1 MVRAV
6 QVITL
11 KVLMNGYSVGY
22 LHKSSNGAMSFQY
35 DEEWLSTERTRPISL
50 SLPLTNKN
58 YQDER
63 VYNFFDN
70 LLPDNQNIRSKIQSR
85 FKISTNQPFD
95 LLGAIGADCVGAIQI
110 CDNQQPIPD
119 IKIVTAKPI
128 STAEIAKILTGYQ
141 HTPLGIVTEV
151 DDFRISIAGAQ
162 EKTALLLYNE
172 QWCRP
177 AGTTPTSH
185 IFKLPIGFIS
195 HSNLDLQDSCENEW
209 LCLEIS
215 KAFGLPTANA
225 QIQVFDGVKVLVVE
239 RFDRRW
245 SPDKSWLMRLPQEDF
260 CQALG
265 VSSNL
270 KYQADGGPGIA
281 EIMKLLMGANN
292 AEADR
297 EQFFR
302 SQVLF
307 WLLGA
312 IDGHAKNFSIYIEAG
327 GSYRLTPLYDVISAY
342 PLIENKSLS
351 AQKVKMAMALKGTS
365 GNHYLWS
372 KIQPRHFLATARAI
386 DFSETKATKIVQEML
401 EKAVVVAQEVSEK
414 LPSEFPQHI
423 SIPILQGMVKL
434 AKKHVDFLRIQ

>member
-1 MVRAV
+1 
-6 QVITL
+6 
-11 KVLMNGYSVGY
+11 
-22 LHKSSNGAMSFQY
+22 
-35 DEEWLSTERTRPISL
+35 
-50 SLPLTNKN
+50 
-58 YQDER
+58 
-63 VYNFFDN
+63 
-70 LLPDNQNIRSKIQSR
+70 
-85 FKISTNQPFD
+85 
-95 LLGAIGADCVGAIQI
+95 
-110 CDNQQPIPD
+110 
-119 IKIVTAKPI
+119 
-128 STAEIAKILTGYQ
+128 
-141 HTPLGIVTEV
+141 
-151 DDFRISIAGAQ
+151 
-162 EKTALLLYNE
+162 
-172 QWCRP
+172 
-177 AGTTPTSH
+177 
-185 IFKLPIGFIS
+185 
-195 HSNLDLQDSCENEW
+195 
-209 LCLEIS
+209 
-215 KAFGLPTANA
+215 
-225 QIQVFDGVKVLVVE
+225 
-239 RFDRRW
+239 
-245 SPDKSWLMRLPQEDF
+245 MRLPQEDF

-281 EIMKLLMGANN
+281 EIMKLLMGAKN

-351 AQKVKMAMALKGTS
+351 VQKVKMAMALKGTS

-401 EKAVVVAQEVSEK
+401 EKAVVVAQEVSKK

-423 SIPILQGMVKL
+423 STPILQGMVKL
-434 AKKHVDFLRIQ
+434 AKKHVDFLQL

>member
-6 QVITL
+6 QSITL
-11 KVLMNGYSVGY
+11 NVLMNGYSVGY
-22 LHKSSNGAMSFQY
+22 LHKSPSGSMSFRY
-35 DEEWLSTERTRPISL
+35 DKEWLLTESTRPISL

-58 YQDER
+58 YEDER

-70 LLPDNQNIRSKIQSR
+70 LLPDNKNIRSKIQSR

-95 LLGAIGADCVGAIQI
+95 LLRAIGADCVGAIQI
-110 CDNQQPIPD
+110 CENQQPIPD
-119 IKIVTAKPI
+119 IKIITAKPLF
-128 STAEIAKILTGYQ
+128 SADIAKILTGYQ
-141 HTPLGIVTEV
+141 HTPLGIMMDV

-162 EKTALLLYNE
+162 EKTALLLHNE

-245 SPDKSWLMRLPQEDF
+245 SGDKSWLMRLPQEDF

-270 KYQADGGPGIA
+270 KYQADGGPGIV
-281 EIMKLLMGANN
+281 EIMKLLMGAKN

-401 EKAVVVAQEVSEK
+401 EKAMMVAQEVSAK
-414 LPSEFPQHI
+414 LPSEFLQHI
-423 SIPILQGMVKL
+423 STPILQGMVKL
-434 AKKHVDFLRIQ
+434 AKKHVDFLRL